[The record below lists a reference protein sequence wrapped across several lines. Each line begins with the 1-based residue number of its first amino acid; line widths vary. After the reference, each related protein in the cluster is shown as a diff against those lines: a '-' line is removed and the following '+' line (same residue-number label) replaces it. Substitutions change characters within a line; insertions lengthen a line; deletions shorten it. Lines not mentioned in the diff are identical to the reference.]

1 MNICIVGW
9 YFYDDFYSVMRKVN
23 KTHDVSIVSHKYE
36 FNKLQSYNIPYITI
50 DNIGLEFGAYDFYI
64 KNCWDKE
71 SDVLFMHDDIEIT
84 DIQVF
89 DRIEKDMK
97 EKNIDQSYIFTDKEE
112 EKNNGGKHGRSI
124 YMSAKLLNFM
134 LNYKFK
140 TEESIDHVDNHHNI
154 GTLLKGT
161 GEYYGIWYDPNNN
174 GHTTGKP
181 PIGVRHYNE
190 MIYTFHRTMGRIRD
204 RRYGNEKMNVVNR
217 SFYPEIHC
225 GKRGKFKA
233 QGKKS

>member
-1 MNICIVGW
+1 MDICIVGW
-9 YFYDDFYSVMRKVN
+9 YFYDSCYSIMREIN
-23 KTHDVSIVSHKYE
+23 KTHNVSIISHKFE
-36 FNKLQSYNIPYITI
+36 FDKLQSLGIPYVTI
-50 DNIGLEFGAYDFYI
+50 ENIGLEFGAYDYYL
-64 KNCWDKE
+64 KNIWDKE
-71 SDVLFMHDDIEIT
+71 SDVLFMHDDVEIT

-97 EKNIDQSYIFTDKEE
+97 SKNIDQSYIFTDIDE
-112 EKNNGGKHGRSI
+112 EKRNGGQHGRVI

-140 TEESIDHVDNHHNI
+140 TEESIDHVDTHHNI

-161 GEYYGIWYDPNNN
+161 GEYSGFWYDPNNN

-217 SFYPEIHC
+217 SYYPEIHS
-225 GKRGKFKA
+225 GRRGKFKVERP
-233 QGKKS
+233 KK